1 MYIHD
6 TLTTAA
12 VLAIVSAWANLN
24 DCKLGEVCAIARGK
38 AICNT
43 LMEKWEDGLH
53 IILSTGTVR
62 VKETYCQVAA
72 LSAPA

>member
-43 LMEKWEDGLH
+43 LMEKWED
-53 IILSTGTVR
+53 
-62 VKETYCQVAA
+62 Y
-72 LSAPA
+72 